1 MLGVL
6 SRHQF
11 FVTFLCFAQ
20 YAAMVSSA
28 VDHLNTFWV
37 VGVVEQYEGFLEVL
51 EAVLDPYSTNAAL
64 WRKAHLVA
72 SNG

>member
-1 MLGVL
+1 MLDRHVL
-6 SRHQF
+6 Y
-11 FVTFLCFAQ
+11 FLFLSASSAQ

-51 EAVLDPYSTNAAL
+51 EAVLDPLSTNSPL
-64 WRKAHLVA
+64 WRRAHLVS

>member
-1 MLGVL
+1 MKYYI
-6 SRHQF
+6 S
-11 FVTFLCFAQ
+11 TFLSLSLFVFAQ

-51 EAVLDPYSTNAAL
+51 EAVLDPFSTNAPL